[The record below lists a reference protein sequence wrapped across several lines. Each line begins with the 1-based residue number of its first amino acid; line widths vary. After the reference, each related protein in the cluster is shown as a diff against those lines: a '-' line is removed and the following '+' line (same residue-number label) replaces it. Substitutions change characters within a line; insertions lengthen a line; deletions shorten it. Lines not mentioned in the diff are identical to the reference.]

1 MGDKL
6 LGPFETRRYLL
17 IVYSPALPQPRYITP
32 FVCSTRLIFFWGV
45 PSCIWRKEK
54 KKKKGKV
61 ERFTQAPL
69 SKNSHLNVRLKRSAA
84 THLVPFRPS
93 AFLSGDNTQHIG
105 TGDEI
110 NFCVYPSLFFFPLPL
125 AQVSTSSSNG
135 RTPRFGFCNLGG
147 RAWPRNNKIQD
158 TRILDQ
164 SLTCEHKPL
173 FFFFQQLSAIFFSP
187 LPRHIGMYLLFFF
200 TFPSPLLFQSPVAS
214 CPFPSLLIVLK
225 VIITRCVN
233 TANIHPCLKSLL
245 PTIYSCLW
253 LAVQFILFFCSVG
266 HYVRKRGKPSKQH
279 ES

>member
-1 MGDKL
+1 M
-6 LGPFETRRYLL
+6 
-17 IVYSPALPQPRYITP
+17 
-32 FVCSTRLIFFWGV
+32 
-45 PSCIWRKEK
+45 
-54 KKKKGKV
+54 

-110 NFCVYPSLFFFPLPL
+110 NFCVYPSLSFSRYLLRRSRHRHQTAEHQGSDFATL
-125 AQVSTSSSNG
+125 AG
-135 RTPRFGFCNLGG
+135 ELGHETIKSKTLASWTK
-147 RAWPRNNKIQD
+147 AWLVNIN
-158 TRILDQ
+158 
-164 SLTCEHKPL
+164 H
-173 FFFFQQLSAIFFSP
+173 FFFFSTTGRNFFSP

-214 CPFPSLLIVLK
+214 CPFPSLLIGLK